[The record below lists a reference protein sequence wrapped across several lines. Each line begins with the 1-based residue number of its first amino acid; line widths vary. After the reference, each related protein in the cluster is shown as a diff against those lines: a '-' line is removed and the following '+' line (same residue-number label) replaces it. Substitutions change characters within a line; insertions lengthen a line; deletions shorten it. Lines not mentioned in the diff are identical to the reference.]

1 MKIGEKKI
9 TNKSTFFVAEE
20 GQANLGDFKY
30 ALKMIDTASESGVD
44 AIEFQLTYA
53 DDFYIKSHEVYKIYK
68 EREFSEFE
76 LKELVQYS
84 KEKNIE
90 LIVAPLSVKMIGVMA
105 KYGCSA
111 FNINASDLVTPD
123 IIDSVVDTGF
133 PFFLSLL
140 FADENEIEWAID
152 RISKKGS
159 SNFALLLGQHTMG
172 SGNHGLSVEHTNL
185 GYINTLKNK
194 YNIPVGFIDHTS
206 EIWMPS
212 CAVAAGADIIT
223 KHLAI
228 SRAEKGP
235 DWHVCLEPDE
245 MKKAVEWARSIKRS
259 ISCLEKTVAPGEDID
274 KSMMRRS
281 IVSTRPIKKGS
292 IINREVICF
301 KRPGTGIPANREKD
315 VLGKCLSTDIEMDQ
329 IIKPEY
335 LEN

>member
-1 MKIGEKKI
+1 MQIGKKQI
-9 TNKSTFFVAEE
+9 NNKTTFFVAEE

-30 ALKMIDTASESGVD
+30 ALKMIDTASKSGVD
-44 AIEFQLTYA
+44 AIEFQLAYA
-53 DDFYIKSHEVYKIYK
+53 DDFYIKSHAVHKIYK

-76 LKELVQYS
+76 LKELVKYS
-84 KEKNIE
+84 KDKNIE

-123 IIDSVVDTGF
+123 IIDEVVDTGL

-152 RISKKGS
+152 RILKKGS
-159 SNFALLLGQHTMG
+159 PDFALLLGQHAMG
-172 SGNHGLSVEHTNL
+172 SGDHGLSVEHTNL

-194 YNIPVGFIDHTS
+194 YKTPVGFIDHTS
-206 EIWMPS
+206 EVWMPS
-212 CAVAAGADIIT
+212 CAVTAGADIIT

-228 SRAEKGP
+228 SRELKGP

-245 MKKAVEWARSIKRS
+245 MKKAVEWVRSIKRS
-259 ISCLEKTVAPGEDID
+259 ISCVEKRIAPGEDID

-281 IVSTRPIKKGS
+281 IVSARPIKKGS
-292 IINREVICF
+292 IINREDICF
-301 KRPGTGIPANREKD
+301 KRPGSGIPANRERD
-315 VLGKCLSTDIEMDQ
+315 VLGKCLSTDIEIDQ
-329 IIKPEY
+329 IIKLEY
-335 LEN
+335 LEK

>member
-1 MKIGEKKI
+1 MKIG
-9 TNKSTFFVAEE
+9 NKFINNSSTYFVAEE
-20 GQANLGDFKY
+20 GQANLGDFNY
-30 ALKMIDTASESGVD
+30 ALKMIDVASQTGVD
-44 AIEFQLTYA
+44 AIEFQLAYA
-53 DDFYIKSHEVYKIYK
+53 DDFYIKSHEVHKIYK

-76 LKELVQYS
+76 LKELARYT
-84 KEKNIE
+84 KEKDIE
-90 LIVAPLSVKMIGVMA
+90 LIIAPLSVKMIDVMA

-123 IIDSVVDTGF
+123 IIDRVVDTGF

-140 FADENEIEWAID
+140 FAEKNEIDWAID

-172 SGNHGLSVEHTNL
+172 SGKHGLSVEHTNL

-212 CAVAAGADIIT
+212 CAVTAGADIIT

-245 MKKAVEWARSIKRS
+245 MKEAVNWVRSIKKS
-259 ISCLEKTVAPGEDID
+259 VSCKEKTIAPGENID
-274 KSMMRRS
+274 KTMMRRS
-281 IVSTRPIKKGS
+281 IISARTLKKGS
-292 IINREVICF
+292 ILNREDICF
-301 KRPGTGIPANREKD
+301 KRPGTGIPANRES
-315 VLGKCLSTDIEMDQ
+315 VVIGKRLLTDIEMDQ
-329 IIKPEY
+329 IIQSEY
-335 LEN
+335 LEK